1 MKKLI
6 LKLIAWSDNLI
17 SILLAHFLSKG
28 KDGILLLPAADL
40 NGGFG
45 EDIMVGS
52 FLKAFNKHKLDLI
65 VCNAYDKDYLKDNKQ
80 YPILLDKLYLTK
92 LVLLMRKYS
101 ELHVIGADIMDGF
114 HKGAGTIRFKS
125 LDLAYRMGL
134 KINLTGLS
142 VRKNFPPKTKK
153 MFLKYST
160 YGFVK
165 ARDIDS
171 YDRLQKFIPT
181 DKLMLVSDLA
191 FLCPDNN
198 QTPSSFEKTK
208 SWIEF
213 KKNAGKTIVAFCP
226 NSIQMQKL
234 GKDVYFRMIKHM
246 IKILV
251 TNDCSVVLLY
261 HDLRR
266 YALDTSDKDI
276 SKELYAELNNNDL
289 LYVDDIPDGIT
300 LKKYLSLVDF
310 TFTGRM
316 HFGISGYVCGKP
328 MFGISYL
335 NKFEGLQKMFGLK
348 SKETLLDY
356 SNIVNETETIKH
368 FIQNNTTISLTA
380 NKNLAQLK
388 KLAEGNFKYQ

>member
-6 LKLIAWSDNLI
+6 LKLIAWSDSLI
-17 SILLAHFLSKG
+17 SMMLAHLLSKG

-65 VCNAYDKDYLKDNKQ
+65 VSNAYDKDYLKDNKQ

-142 VRKNFPPKTKK
+142 VRKSFPPKTKK

-165 ARDIDS
+165 ARDLDS

-208 SWIEF
+208 SWIEI

-234 GKDVYFRMIKHM
+234 GKDVYFKMTKHM

-251 TNDCSVVLLY
+251 
-261 HDLRR
+261 
-266 YALDTSDKDI
+266 
-276 SKELYAELNNNDL
+276 NNDL

-380 NKNLAQLK
+380 NENFAQLK
-388 KLAEGNFKYQ
+388 KLAEGNFKYL

>member
-6 LKLIAWSDNLI
+6 LKLIAWSDSLI
-17 SILLAHFLSKG
+17 SMMLAHLLSKG

-65 VCNAYDKDYLKDNKQ
+65 VSNAYDKDYLKDNKQ

-142 VRKNFPPKTKK
+142 VRKSFPPKTKK

-208 SWIEF
+208 SWIEI

-234 GKDVYFRMIKHM
+234 GKDVYFKMTKHM

-380 NKNLAQLK
+380 NKNFAQLK
-388 KLAEGNFKYQ
+388 KLAEGNFKYL

>member
-6 LKLIAWSDNLI
+6 LKLIAWSDSLI
-17 SILLAHFLSKG
+17 SMMLAHLLSKG

-65 VCNAYDKDYLKDNKQ
+65 VSNAYDKDYLKDNKQ

-142 VRKNFPPKTKK
+142 VRKSFPPKTKK

-198 QTPSSFEKTK
+198 Q
-208 SWIEF
+208 
-213 KKNAGKTIVAFCP
+213 
-226 NSIQMQKL
+226 L
-234 GKDVYFRMIKHM
+234 
-246 IKILV
+246 
-251 TNDCSVVLLY
+251 
-261 HDLRR
+261 
-266 YALDTSDKDI
+266 
-276 SKELYAELNNNDL
+276 
-289 LYVDDIPDGIT
+289 
-300 LKKYLSLVDF
+300 
-310 TFTGRM
+310 
-316 HFGISGYVCGKP
+316 
-328 MFGISYL
+328 
-335 NKFEGLQKMFGLK
+335 
-348 SKETLLDY
+348 
-356 SNIVNETETIKH
+356 
-368 FIQNNTTISLTA
+368 
-380 NKNLAQLK
+380 
-388 KLAEGNFKYQ
+388 